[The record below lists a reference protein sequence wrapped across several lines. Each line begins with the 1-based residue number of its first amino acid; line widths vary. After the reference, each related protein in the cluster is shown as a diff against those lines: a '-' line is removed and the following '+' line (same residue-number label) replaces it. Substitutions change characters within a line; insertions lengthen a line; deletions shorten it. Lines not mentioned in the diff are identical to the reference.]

1 MCDSIVDHARRHL
14 LVLRVILELSRAVMD
29 IKHLLIGARH
39 VIFINIGIVIIAVSQ
54 FKRIGV
60 LRLLLLLKL

>member
-1 MCDSIVDHARRHL
+1 
-14 LVLRVILELSRAVMD
+14 MD